1 MARGINKDDPKR
13 WVIVRFDTEGVDSFV
28 SFGNLGEV
36 GSQGLSTNRPIV
48 LSYMTEQELETVINQ
63 IADDEN
69 YYQDAVE
76 TENDKFMMPSGLY
89 EYGLRAN
96 EVILEDEEFINPNI
110 KTEKVTWTLSP
121 KEKRKQ
127 KRRRK
132 RKRIRMRKKR
142 KN

>member
-13 WVIVRFDTEGVDSFV
+13 WVIVRFNTEGVDSLV

-48 LSYMTEQELETVINQ
+48 LSYMTEQELETVINE
-63 IADDEN
+63 IAGDEN

-89 EYGLRAN
+89 EYGLRAH
-96 EVILEDEEFINPNI
+96 
-110 KTEKVTWTLSP
+110 EKDA
-121 KEKRKQ
+121 
-127 KRRRK
+127 
-132 RKRIRMRKKR
+132 
-142 KN
+142 